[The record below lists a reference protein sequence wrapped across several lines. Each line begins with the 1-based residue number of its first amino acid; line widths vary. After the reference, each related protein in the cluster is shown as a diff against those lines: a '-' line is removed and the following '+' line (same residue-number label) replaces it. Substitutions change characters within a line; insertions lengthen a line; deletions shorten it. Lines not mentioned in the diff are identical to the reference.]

1 MNKRFIE
8 NRNFK
13 KIFAVYLILSI
24 VCAALCSAVIGYIY
38 RDKLTLALKYNSA
51 REALEKQ
58 GSADTEALL
67 DGIAN
72 ASADVIDVLT
82 VDSQNT
88 VTYSA
93 SNSAIVGRRFS
104 LKRDENGLLT
114 TDMYGG
120 AALRFLSNDEFMLS
134 AVFSDVLSKFSDKTE
149 KYEEE
154 EYFYLNGGKNAYLIS
169 RISADKKSGARTY
182 VIIDPTPVKYGTS
195 ALKAAAGIFML
206 LFMIY
211 WVIIALWVYQN
222 AKKLR
227 LSAPVWGIITLC
239 TNLAGVL
246 VYTVY
251 KHSNSVC
258 PCCGAAQPRSNTF
271 CTFCGAK
278 IGLTCPECG
287 HGTASGDSFCSSC
300 GHKIK

>member
-8 NRNFK
+8 NWNFK
-13 KIFAVYLILSI
+13 RIFVIYLII
-24 VCAALCSAVIGYIY
+24 AVVCAALCSAAIGYIY
-38 RDKLTLALKYNSA
+38 RDKLTLALKYNFA

-58 GSADTEALL
+58 GSADTESLL
-67 DGIAN
+67 SGIAD
-72 ASADVIDVLT
+72 ASADVIDAIT
-82 VDSQNT
+82 IDEQNT

-104 LKRDENGLLT
+104 LKKDENGLLT
-114 TDMYGG
+114 TDIYGG

-154 EYFYLNGGKNAYLIS
+154 EYFYLSGGKNAYLIS

-182 VIIDPTPVKYGTS
+182 VIINPTPVKYGTS

-222 AKKLR
+222 AEKSH
-227 LSAPVWGIITLC
+227 LSAPIWGIITLC

-251 KHSNSVC
+251 KHSNAVC
-258 PCCGAAQPRSNTF
+258 PCCGAVQPRSNTF
-271 CTFCGAK
+271 CTSCGAK

-287 HGTASGDSFCSSC
+287 HGTASGDNFCSSC

>member
-8 NRNFK
+8 NWNFK
-13 KIFAVYLILSI
+13 RIFVIYLIIAI
-24 VCAALCSAVIGYIY
+24 VCAALCSAAIGYIY

-51 REALEKQ
+51 RETLEKQ
-58 GSADTEALL
+58 GSADTESLL
-67 DGIAN
+67 AGIAD
-72 ASADVIDVLT
+72 ASADVIDAVT
-82 VDSQNT
+82 VDGQNNI
-88 VTYSA
+88 TYSA

-104 LKRDENGLLT
+104 LKKDENGLLT
-114 TDMYGG
+114 TDIYGG

-134 AVFSDVLSKFSDKTE
+134 PVFSDALSKFSDKTE

-154 EYFYLNGGKNAYLIS
+154 EYFYLSGGKNAYLIS
-169 RISADKKSGARTY
+169 RISADKNSGVRTY
-182 VIIDPTPVKYGTS
+182 VIINPTPVKYGTS

-222 AKKLR
+222 AEKSH
-227 LSAPVWGIITLC
+227 LSAPIWGIITLC

-251 KHSNSVC
+251 KHSNTVC
-258 PCCGAAQPRSNTF
+258 PCCGAVQPRSNTF
-271 CTFCGAK
+271 CTSCGAK

-287 HGTASGDSFCSSC
+287 HGTASGDNFCSSC